1 MTRYKGRQ
9 SARAVEQ
16 DFPHHVDMLVPPGG
30 LGRRLNE
37 MYDWHVLYGIKAR
50 HGKGS
55 HDANGA
61 VIRWCFASRKIAE
74 SFAAQCCGVRE

>member
-9 SARAVEQ
+9 STKNIERKYR
-16 DFPHHVDMLVPPGG
+16 HHVDVLVPPGG
-30 LGRRLNE
+30 LGVRLNE
-37 MYDWHVLYGIKAR
+37 MYEWHVLYGIKPR

-61 VIRWCFASRKIAE
+61 VIRWCFASRKIAD
-74 SFAAQCCGVRE
+74 SFAAQCCSVRE